1 MSRFFFALEPDKT
14 TRAQILV
21 YRKQL
26 DISGRFIRPANF
38 HLTLLFLGRL
48 SINQQQDVIRQAQKV
63 HFEPFE
69 LVLDRFGS
77 FKQNIFWMGLQTL
90 PESLVLL
97 HQQLLSNIFQ
107 SDKNNLTLDLE
118 YETKNYQPHVT
129 LVRKVTTRAV
139 LKPSVLQNLPRPDI
153 HWRVHEFIL
162 YESID
167 TPDGVR
173 YQKIK
178 TFSP

>member
-1 MSRFFFALEPDKT
+1 MSRFFFALAPDKS
-14 TRAQILV
+14 TRAQILAA
-21 YRKQL
+21 RKQL
-26 DISGRFIRPANF
+26 EISGRFIRPANY

-48 SINQQQDVIRQAQKV
+48 SINQQQAVIRQAQKV
-63 HFEPFE
+63 HIEPFE

-77 FKQNIFWMGLQTL
+77 FKQNIFWMGMQTL

-97 HQQLLSNIFQ
+97 HQQLLSTILQ
-107 SDKNNLTLDLE
+107 SDKINLTLDRE
-118 YETKNYQPHVT
+118 HETKNYQPHVT
-129 LVRKVTTRAV
+129 LVRKVTTRAL
-139 LKPSVLQNLPRPDI
+139 LKPAALQNLPRPDI

-162 YESID
+162 YESVD
-167 TPDGVR
+167 TSDGVR